1 MYSTRVLVAM
11 GSEALAGK
19 VKAIL
24 VEAGCL
30 VIDQAGDGPECL
42 RKVRLLKPDV
52 VILDQN
58 LTLMSGYDVAKV
70 VLEDK
75 ICSVV
80 LVTSL
85 EQENIVYPMKS
96 ENNFVCLVKPVNK
109 SLLTHIIEL
118 MAKNNKV
125 VQLLEGEISEL
136 KANLDTRREVEK
148 AKGLLMKQ
156 LGLSENDAFKRIQKQ
171 SMDRGIPMKEIAKAI
186 ILAYDI

>member
-1 MYSTRVLVAM
+1 MDSTRVLVAM
-11 GSEALAGK
+11 GSESLAGK

-42 RKVRLLKPDV
+42 RKLRLLKPDV

-70 VLEDK
+70 ALEDK

-80 LVTSL
+80 LIASL
-85 EQENIVYPMKS
+85 EQESAIYPLKRES
-96 ENNFVCLVKPVNK
+96 NFVCLVKPVNR

-125 VQLLEGEISEL
+125 VQLLEGEITEL

-171 SMDRGIPMKEIAKAI
+171 SMDHGIPMKEIAKAI
-186 ILAYDI
+186 ILAYDV

>member
-1 MYSTRVLVAM
+1 MFSTRVLVAM
-11 GSEALAGK
+11 GSESLAGK

-80 LVTSL
+80 LITSL
-85 EQENIVYPMKS
+85 EQENIVYPLKS